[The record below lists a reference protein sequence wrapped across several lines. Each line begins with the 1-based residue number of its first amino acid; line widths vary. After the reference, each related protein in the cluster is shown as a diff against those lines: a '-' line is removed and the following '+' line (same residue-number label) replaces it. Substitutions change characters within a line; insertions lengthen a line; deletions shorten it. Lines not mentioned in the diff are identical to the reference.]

1 MNTNPESR
9 VLLPPFDPVIAVM
22 KALRPAIL
30 KLLPILLLYACSM
43 PDLLVSTAPHKIK
56 LKNGHEV
63 LCDGEP
69 QFQEKTGY
77 YRYRTPDKRDGVIR
91 ADEVA
96 GIIGTGA

>member
-1 MNTNPESR
+1 
-9 VLLPPFDPVIAVM
+9 M

-30 KLLPILLLYACSM
+30 KLLPILLLSACSM

-56 LKNGHEV
+56 LKDGREV

-69 QFQEKTGY
+69 QLQEKTGY
-77 YRYRTPDKRDGVIR
+77 YRYRTPDRRDGVIR